1 MSYKDIKLIVLDV
14 DGVMTDGKLL
24 IGSDGVEYKNFNVKD
39 GMGISLAKYHGIKFA
54 IITGRQSESVTI
66 RAKELNIDFVHQ
78 KISNKIEV
86 FSTIMEDLN
95 LVPEQVCYIGDDI
108 NDIPVINLVG
118 LAVAPNDAVGMVKDS
133 VHFVTNLNGG
143 QGAVREAIDV
153 ILSKQTNYQQLVE
166 DYLSKKEKILQ

>member
-54 IITGRQSESVTI
+54 IITGRQSESVSI

-86 FSTIMEDLN
+86 FSTLMEDLN

-108 NDIPVINLVG
+108 NDLPVIDLVG
-118 LAVAPNDAVGMVKDS
+118 LAVAPNDAVEMVKNS
-133 VHFVTNLNGG
+133 VHFVTNLKGG